1 MENKGNIVKIDE
13 VNNYFKETV
22 QPVWKDLDDK
32 SKEII
37 QNLIEIVK
45 TSSANSEEEYFL
57 DSDKKQWDVA
67 IKILY
72 SYENDTPEIYRNI
85 NKKTYNYL
93 KKLPLIHDCI
103 EDEELGNYLTSKKEY
118 LVMKAREK
126 ALIDEKI
133 SEQSLE
139 DFYYKLYSSN

>member
-1 MENKGNIVKIDE
+1 MKQDEID
-13 VNNYFKETV
+13 NYFKTTI
-22 QPVWKDLDDK
+22 QPKWKDIDNT

-45 TSSANSEEEYFL
+45 TSSANGEEEYFL

-67 IKILY
+67 IKTLY
-72 SYENDTPEIYRNI
+72 SYENDTPEIYRNK

-93 KKLPLIHDCI
+93 KKLPLIYNCI
-103 EDEELGNYLTSKKEY
+103 EDDELGNYLINKKEY

-126 ALIDEKI
+126 ALIDEGI
-133 SEQSLE
+133 SKQSLE
-139 DFYYKLYSSN
+139 DFYFNLYRS